1 MAKVKNRRDN
11 HNIKRPKSHAGY
23 GESAGTGEMRE
34 RASRSRQADASKP
47 RRTGASSETRG
58 RRSFQ
63 EREDRELDANI
74 IIGRNPVT
82 EALKAG
88 REVDKLLVTSREG
101 SMIKILA
108 LAKEQGIPVMYVE
121 KAAIDRIAQGK
132 AHQGVAA
139 YVSPYAYSTVDD
151 ILANA
156 AEKGEDPFIVI
167 LDGLEDPHNLG
178 AKTFSQLE
186 DVDYV
191 TFQVEGAPLT
201 DHYGNVI
208 GNMSADTFIYN
219 VGKEISTYE
228 KIELKLYFANE
239 TGDKLIPVYR
249 SVVYNSNISM
259 ERLAV
264 EQIISGP
271 NTDIAFPTINKDT
284 KVKSVNI
291 KDGVC
296 YVDFDQTILNQTQNV
311 SAEVALY
318 SIVNTITEFSDVNKV
333 VLSVEGETAFTFMD
347 FVISGSYER
356 NLDIIE

>member
-1 MAKVKNRRDN
+1 MKNR
-11 HNIKRPKSHAGY
+11 IIPVLSVLLLIAALVGCEKKS
-23 GESAGTGEMRE
+23 
-34 RASRSRQADASKP
+34 QADS
-47 RRTGASSETRG
+47 GAFKVYYVNTSETGIISENYALESDLSDSRAVIDELL
-58 RRSFQ
+58 Q
-63 EREDRELDANI
+63 VLATIPDRLQY
-74 IIGRNPVT
+74 
-82 EALKAG
+82 EAPIAGDIKLLNYTLK
-88 REVDKLLVTSREG
+88 DKLLTLNFDGKYSELGRTIE
-101 SMIKILA
+101 ILDR
-108 LAKEQGIPVMYVE
+108 
-121 KAAIDRIAQGK
+121 AAIVR
-132 AHQGVAA
+132 
-139 YVSPYAYSTVDD
+139 
-151 ILANA
+151 
-156 AEKGEDPFIVI
+156 
-167 LDGLEDPHNLG
+167 
-178 AKTFSQLE
+178 TFSQLE

>member
-1 MAKVKNRRDN
+1 MIRIIKKVLLLKNR
-11 HNIKRPKSHAGY
+11 IISVLSVLLLIAALVGCEKKS
-23 GESAGTGEMRE
+23 
-34 RASRSRQADASKP
+34 QADS
-47 RRTGASSETRG
+47 GAFKVYYVNTSETGIISENYALESDLSDSRAVIDELL
-58 RRSFQ
+58 Q
-63 EREDRELDANI
+63 VLATIPDRLQY
-74 IIGRNPVT
+74 
-82 EALKAG
+82 EAPIAGDIKLLNYTLK
-88 REVDKLLVTSREG
+88 DKLLTLNFDGKYSELGRTIE
-101 SMIKILA
+101 ILDR
-108 LAKEQGIPVMYVE
+108 
-121 KAAIDRIAQGK
+121 AAIVR
-132 AHQGVAA
+132 
-139 YVSPYAYSTVDD
+139 
-151 ILANA
+151 
-156 AEKGEDPFIVI
+156 
-167 LDGLEDPHNLG
+167 
-178 AKTFSQLE
+178 TFSQLE